1 MMKKLKLLFTC
12 IVVTGLLIFGS
23 VNVIN
28 LIDKKSDAREAKAKA
43 EQVNEK
49 MKTANH
55 EDENVKKAIRT
66 VNTSLSELMSSYKE
80 EEANH
85 FLKINRSQLIKDQK
99 LIADQTYNIHNEKIR
114 KDIQNVVGLY
124 SIFIYEAPDGEKL
137 SDAQGILQDIEDI
150 MNGHTQQKGKSGYSH
165 FAEGKHSKDV
175 DYAANA
181 FYGESE
187 SN

>member
-1 MMKKLKLLFTC
+1 MKKLRLLFVCT
-12 IVVTGLLIFGS
+12 VVTGLLIFGA
-23 VNVIN
+23 VNIFN
-28 LIDKKSDAREAKAKA
+28 FIDSKSKTMETKAT
-43 EQVNEK
+43 QGNEK
-49 MKTANH
+49 VDTANR
-55 EDENVKKAIRT
+55 EDDNVKKAIRT
-66 VNTSLSELMSSYKE
+66 VNNSLSNMMNSYKE
-80 EEANH
+80 EQVKRFVEANC
-85 FLKINRSQLIKDQK
+85 SQLIKDQK

-165 FAEGKHSKDV
+165 FAEGKNSKDV
-175 DYAANA
+175 GYAANA
-181 FYGESE
+181 FYGEFE